1 MKSDGVSPTADSLV
15 TAAEIGR
22 LAGVTRAAVSN
33 WRRRHDDFPAPATD
47 STSSPLF
54 SLSEV
59 RAWLAAQHK
68 GQEISDEV
76 RLWQQLRGTHGE
88 DMVHGLTAVAEILL
102 RSAGEPGSRES
113 GSHGSGSHGS
123 GSGEDSA
130 LGSLVEELAE
140 ERSPAEL
147 LAGLTARYA
156 ESSGRAGSDGI
167 TSPRLIRAVRHVVGE
182 ERGDV
187 FDPAC
192 GIGSLLL
199 AFSPGARSL
208 TGQEIDP
215 ANALFARLRAEVTGV
230 RDITI
235 STGDSLRADR
245 QHGLEADLVVC
256 EPPVGV
262 VDWGREDL
270 LLDPRW
276 EFGVP
281 SRAESELAWLQHCY
295 HHTAPGGRVVVVM
308 PPSVAY
314 RRAGRRIRAEI
325 VRRGLLTEV
334 VALPPGMAS
343 AHALPVHLWLLK
355 RPDGPGGITDSVRM
369 TDLTANAPDGPLE
382 PAEGRTADVARIDL
396 LDDVVDLTPAAHV
409 SVGRADLTAEYEA
422 VRSAIEEQL
431 GALLSSLPQLSE
443 GGAGS
448 LRDRAVVSVSELA
461 RAGLVETTEDSAVST
476 SAQLDTDYLN
486 GFLRSAA
493 NNRRSTSASGTF
505 RVDPRGSRIPRMAI
519 DEQRRYGAAF
529 RALSEFEERIGRLA
543 ELGEHAAS
551 LARSGL
557 TSGALLPPP
566 PGTTEPPADKDED
579 RDKGRGKDRGQDR
592 GKGRTGRDR

>member
-33 WRRRHDDFPAPATD
+33 WRRRYDDFPAPATD

-102 RSAGEPGSRES
+102 RSAGEPGSRETGNRGPGSRKS
-113 GSHGSGSHGS
+113 GGRDFRGGKSGG
-123 GSGEDSA
+123 GEDSV
-130 LGSLVEELAE
+130 LGHLVRELAE

-147 LAGLTARYA
+147 LAGLTVRYA
-156 ESSGRAGSDGI
+156 ESSGRAGSDGV
-167 TSPRLIRAVRHVVGE
+167 TSPRLVRAVRHVVGE

-230 RDITI
+230 SGITI

-245 QHGLEADLVVC
+245 QRDLKADLVVC

-343 AHALPVHLWLLK
+343 AHALPVHLWLLRRPK
-355 RPDGPGGITDSVRM
+355 EPDGVTDSVRM

-382 PAEGRTADVARIDL
+382 PAEDRTADVARIDL
-396 LDDVVDLTPAAHV
+396 LDDDVDLTPAAHL

-422 VRSAIEEQL
+422 ARAAIDEQL

-448 LRDRAVVSVSELA
+448 LRDRAMISVSELA

-476 SAQLDTDYLN
+476 SEQLDTDYLN

-529 RALSEFEERIGRLA
+529 RALSEFEERIGRLR

-557 TSGALLPPP
+557 TSGALLPPSSDTP
-566 PGTTEPPADKDED
+566 APPADQEKD
-579 RDKGRGKDRGQDR
+579 KDRT
-592 GKGRTGRDR
+592 KRDGSP